1 MLYWLFYDYRQ
12 VALIPALIMTTLACV
27 TFITYLW
34 VAGSSIRTSAG
45 GGSSWV
51 SRFFRF
57 LNIVTISAAT
67 VSWYVLLFG
76 DTAIRFAMTQQPS
89 GIVEKLIAPNI
100 FDQQRI
106 LLFTVFMVL
115 VIIIANVT
123 VYWNTRRGSRF
134 RLWLDR
140 FRSIYREQETHGS
153 AHFATRQEFKRFR
166 SDQQSGV
173 NFYGKFMG
181 ERRGSKF
188 TYLGD
193 KYCLTAEDASRGI
206 ITIGNPG
213 SGKSSSVIMP
223 VLFDSMRLGQNLVVA
238 DPQLELTKQIV
249 RYSAITG
256 HRMIVHDPT
265 NPKTARY
272 NIAAAVSS
280 IADARAVADVL
291 VPKNSGGG
299 DDFWSKAAESLLAA
313 CLIRFDD
320 IGQIFESFVDI
331 RALGERLSE
340 KRDDAQ
346 RLASSFIASA
356 SSDGKLANNVVATLQ
371 QSLTG
376 WADSTIREST
386 SANDFNANMLVDSP
400 KPTVL
405 ILACPGKYRRT
416 VAPYLG
422 AVLTKILLDLDAIG
436 EQTESGALPIPI
448 KFVID
453 EFPALGDLSA
463 IIEFAN
469 LVRKRRIAFLLALQ
483 TMGQLEN
490 IYGRNGAETL
500 LAGMA
505 FQIIFGGG
513 DQATAKHYSQVAGRG
528 TETDTDKI
536 TGRTSSR
543 SRDLLTPDEI
553 VRPPQGNCT
562 IFGRY
567 VTSEYATYVIVL
579 ARLTRIY
586 ERADVRQLVKG
597 ADKRKLQIM
606 PRGGFPNTKPNA
618 EKSHRK
624 SPPHRP
630 SPPQN
635 PPGTSQPP
643 APVVVKPCISQD
655 EWPNR

>member
-1 MLYWLFYDYRQ
+1 MIYHLFHDYAQ
-12 VALIPALIMTTLACV
+12 NALTPAIISTVITGITLIA
-27 TFITYLW
+27 YLW
-34 VAGSSIRTSAG
+34 IAGSSIRTSAAG
-45 GGSSWV
+45 GASWLA
-51 SRFFRF
+51 RIIRL
-57 LNIVTISAAT
+57 LNIMAISSTI
-67 VSWYVLLFG
+67 VSWYALLLG
-76 DTAIRFAMTQQPS
+76 DSAIRFAMTQQQS
-89 GIVEKLIAPNI
+89 GIIEDLVAPDI

-106 LLFTVFMVL
+106 LLFGTLMALAVVMVNG
-115 VIIIANVT
+115 A
-123 VYWNTRRGSRF
+123 VYWHTRRGSRF

-140 FRSIYREQETHGS
+140 FRGIRREQEAHGS

-181 ERRGSKF
+181 TRRGSKF

-193 KYCLTAEDASRGI
+193 KFCLTAEDAARGI

-213 SGKSSSVIMP
+213 SGKSSSVILP
-223 VLFDSMRLGQNLVVA
+223 VLFDSMRLRQNLVVA
-238 DPQLELTKQIV
+238 DPQLELTKQII
-249 RYSAITG
+249 RYSAVTG
-256 HRMIVHDPT
+256 HRVIVHDPT
-265 NPKTARY
+265 NPKTPRY
-272 NIAAAVSS
+272 NIAASVNSV
-280 IADARAVADVL
+280 ADARAVAEVL

-313 CLIRFDD
+313 CLIRFDNV
-320 IGQIFESFVDI
+320 GQIFESFVDL
-331 RALGERLSE
+331 RKLGERLNE
-340 KRDDAQ
+340 QPDDAQ
-346 RLASSFIASA
+346 RLAASFIASA
-356 SSDGKLANNVVATLQ
+356 TGDGKLANNIVATLQ

-386 SANDFNANMLVDSP
+386 AANDFSADMLVDCG

-422 AVLTKILLDLDAIG
+422 AVLTKILLDLDSIG
-436 EQTESGALPIPI
+436 EQTEDGTLPIPI

-463 IIEFAN
+463 IVEFAN

-490 IYGRNGAETL
+490 IYGRNSSETL

-528 TETDTDKI
+528 TETETDKT
-536 TGRTSSR
+536 TGYTSSR

-586 ERADVRQLVKG
+586 ERADVRRLVKH
-597 ADKRKLQIM
+597 ADKRKLQVV
-606 PRGGFPNTKPNA
+606 PRGGLPDITPKS
-618 EKSHRK
+618 EKKRRK
-624 SPPHRP
+624 TPIRMPTIP
-630 SPPQN
+630 
-635 PPGTSQPP
+635 SQPQK
-643 APVVVKPCISQD
+643 AAQSLVPVVVKPCISKE
-655 EWPNR
+655 EWASR

>member
-1 MLYWLFYDYRQ
+1 MLYRLFYDYSQ
-12 VALIPALIMTTLACV
+12 IALMPAVVATVLS
-27 TFITYLW
+27 FISLVAYLW
-34 VAGSSIRTSAG
+34 IAGSSIRTSAVG
-45 GGSSWV
+45 KSSWIM
-51 SRFFRF
+51 RIIR
-57 LNIVTISAAT
+57 LLKLAAISTAAI
-67 VSWYVLLFG
+67 SWYVLLIG
-76 DTAIRFAMTQQPS
+76 DFAIRFAMTQQQS
-89 GIVEKLIAPNI
+89 GLMETLVAPDI

-106 LLFTVFMVL
+106 LLFAGVMAVL
-115 VIIIANVT
+115 VIVVNGA
-123 VYWNTRRGSRF
+123 VYWHTRRGSRF

-140 FRSIYREQETHGS
+140 FRGIHREQEAHGS

-193 KYCLTAEDASRGI
+193 KFCLTAEDAARGI

-213 SGKSSSVIMP
+213 SGKSSSVILP
-223 VLFDSMRLGQNLVVA
+223 VLFDSMRLRQNLVVA
-238 DPQLELTKQIV
+238 DPQLELTKQII
-249 RYSAITG
+249 RYSAVTG
-256 HRMIVHDPT
+256 HRVIVHDPT
-265 NPKTARY
+265 NPKTPRY
-272 NIAAAVSS
+272 NIAASVNSV
-280 IADARAVADVL
+280 ADARAVAEVL
-291 VPKNSGGG
+291 VPKNAGGG

-313 CLIRFDD
+313 CLIRFDNV
-320 IGQIFESFVDI
+320 GQIFESFVDL
-331 RALGERLSE
+331 RKLGERLNE
-340 KRDDAQ
+340 QPDDAQ
-346 RLASSFIASA
+346 RLAASFISSA
-356 SSDGKLANNVVATLQ
+356 TGDGKLANNVVATLQ

-376 WADSTIREST
+376 WADSVIREST
-386 SANDFNANMLVDSP
+386 AANDFSAEMLVDSS
-400 KPTVL
+400 KPTLLV
-405 ILACPGKYRRT
+405 LACPGKYRRT

-422 AVLTKILLDLDAIG
+422 AVLTKILLDLDSIG
-436 EQTESGALPIPI
+436 EQTEDGTLPIPI

-463 IIEFAN
+463 IVEFAN

-490 IYGRNGAETL
+490 IYGRNGSETL

-528 TETDTDKI
+528 TETETNKT
-536 TGRTSSR
+536 TGYTSSR

-586 ERADVRQLVKG
+586 ERADVRRSVKG
-597 ADKRKLQIM
+597 ADKRKLQVV
-606 PRGGFPNTKPNA
+606 PRGGVLDITP
-618 EKSHRK
+618 KSGKKHRK
-624 SPPHRP
+624 P
-630 SPPQN
+630 SIQAPVIPLQKQAS
-635 PPGTSQPP
+635 SQPLV
-643 APVVVKPCISQD
+643 PVVVKPCISKE
-655 EWPNR
+655 EWASR

>member
-1 MLYWLFYDYRQ
+1 MLYRLFYEYGQ
-12 VALIPALIMTTLACV
+12 IALMPAIVVTLLF
-27 TFITYLW
+27 FITLIAYLW
-34 VAGSSIRTSAG
+34 MAGSSIRTSAVG
-45 GGSSWV
+45 RSSWV
-51 SRFFRF
+51 TRIIRL
-57 LNIVTISAAT
+57 LNFVVISIAI
-67 VSWYVLLFG
+67 VSWYVLLLG
-76 DTAIRFAMTQQPS
+76 DFAIRFAMTLQQP
-89 GIVEKLIAPNI
+89 GIMEMLVAPDI

-106 LLFTVFMVL
+106 LLFAGIMAML
-115 VIIIANVT
+115 VIVVNGT
-123 VYWNTRRGSRF
+123 VYWHTRRGSRF

-140 FRSIYREQETHGS
+140 FRSIHREQEAHGS

-193 KYCLTAEDASRGI
+193 KFCLTAEDAARGI

-213 SGKSSSVIMP
+213 SGKSSSVILP
-223 VLFDSMRLGQNLVVA
+223 VLFDSMRLQQNLVVA

-249 RYSAITG
+249 RYSAVTG
-256 HRMIVHDPT
+256 HRVIVHDPT
-265 NPKTARY
+265 NPKTPRY
-272 NIAAAVSS
+272 NIAALVNSV
-280 IADARAVADVL
+280 ADARAVAEVL
-291 VPKNSGGG
+291 VPKNAGGG

-313 CLIRFDD
+313 CLIRFDNV
-320 IGQIFESFVDI
+320 GQIFESFVDL
-331 RALGERLSE
+331 RKLGERLNE
-340 KRDDAQ
+340 QPDDAQ
-346 RLASSFIASA
+346 RLAASFIASA
-356 SSDGKLANNVVATLQ
+356 TGDGKLANNIVATLQ

-376 WADSTIREST
+376 WADTTIREST
-386 SANDFNANMLVDSP
+386 SANDFSADMLVDSS

-422 AVLTKILLDLDAIG
+422 AVLTKILLDLDSIG
-436 EQTESGALPIPI
+436 EQTEDGTLPIPI

-463 IIEFAN
+463 IVEFAN

-490 IYGRNGAETL
+490 IYGRNGSETL

-528 TETDTDKI
+528 TETETDKT
-536 TGRTSSR
+536 TGYTSSR

-586 ERADVRQLVKG
+586 ERADVRRLVKR
-597 ADKRKLQIM
+597 ADKRKLQVI
-606 PRGGFPNTKPNA
+606 PRGGLADATPKPA
-618 EKSHRK
+618 KKRRK
-624 SPPHRP
+624 ASVKTPAILLQ
-630 SPPQN
+630 PQK
-635 PPGTSQPP
+635 QPQP
-643 APVVVKPCISQD
+643 LIPVVVKPCISKE
-655 EWPNR
+655 EWASR